1 MLRNNSLHRKPNTKL
16 MNTENTAKFTN
27 ELENAYAFLFKND
40 SEYAYSASRN
50 TPRELAEKMTAAFLK
65 GSANKDGTGIKMA
78 CKALGI
84 KQTMKAISAF
94 LN

>member
-1 MLRNNSLHRKPNTKL
+1 

-27 ELENAYAFLFKND
+27 ELEKAYAFLFKND
-40 SEYAYSASRN
+40 SQYASTAAQM

-65 GSANKDGTGIKMA
+65 GSANKNGSGVKIA

-84 KQTMKAISAF
+84 KQTMKEISAF
-94 LN
+94 LNNE